1 MRQLII
7 NEPFQMVER
16 EVDKPSIEGS
26 HDVLLKITHIGVCG
40 TDTHAFAGEQPFFS
54 YPRVLGHELAA
65 IVEEVGEAVKDI
77 QVGDRATVIP
87 YIHCGECVAC
97 RRGQTNCCKSL
108 EVLGVHMDG
117 GMGEYIVVD
126 DSIVITDNA
135 VSGDQLAI
143 VEPLAIGA
151 HAVRRS
157 ELTEND
163 TVLVIGAG
171 PIGLGAARFAKLRG
185 AKTVLMD
192 LNEERLKEGQAWS
205 EADGVI
211 VGSHDIMAQLHEKFN
226 GELPTVVFDAT
237 GNQQSMESSFQYVE
251 NSGTLVFIG
260 LMKKTI
266 TFNDPE
272 FHSKELT
279 LKSSRNATLEDF
291 ETVMNYMQSGAI
303 KKGYVTK
310 HIAFDEAISYFEAKQ
325 YNTNKAQIYFK

>member
-1 MRQLII
+1 MQQLVI
-7 NEPFQMVER
+7 NEPFQMIQHEVE
-16 EVDKPSIEGS
+16 KPSIQNS
-26 HDVLLKITHIGVCG
+26 HDVLLKITHIGICG

-65 IVEEVGEAVKDI
+65 IVEEIGADVTGI

-87 YIHCGECVAC
+87 YIHCGECAAC
-97 RRGQTNCCKSL
+97 RRGQTNCCKTIK
-108 EVLGVHMDG
+108 VLGVHTDG

-126 DSIVITDNA
+126 DSIVLVDNA
-135 VSGDQLAI
+135 VSGEQLAI

-157 ELTEND
+157 TLTEND

-192 LNEERLKEGQAWS
+192 LNEERLAYGQAWT
-205 EADGVI
+205 EADDVI
-211 VGSHDIMAQLHEKFN
+211 VVNNDVMAQLREKFN

-237 GNQQSMESSFQYVE
+237 GNQKSMEASFEYVE
-251 NSGTLVFIG
+251 HSGTLVFIG

-266 TFNDPE
+266 TFNDPD
-272 FHSKELT
+272 FHSRELT

-291 ETVMNYMQSGAI
+291 HTVMKHMQAGDI
-303 KKGYVTK
+303 KEGYVTRE
-310 HIAFDEAISYFEAKQ
+310 IAFEDAIAYFEAKQ
-325 YNTNKAQIYFK
+325 YNTNKVQIYFK

>member
-1 MRQLII
+1 MRQLMIA
-7 NEPFQMVER
+7 EPFQMVQR
-16 EVDKPSIEGS
+16 EVDKPIIEKS
-26 HDVLLKITHIGVCG
+26 HDVLLKITHIGICG

-65 IVEEVGEAVKDI
+65 IVEEVGEDVTDI
-77 QVGDRATVIP
+77 RVGDRATVIP
-87 YIHCGECVAC
+87 YIHCGECAAC

-108 EVLGVHMDG
+108 KVLGVHMDG

-126 DSIVITDNA
+126 ESIVITDNS
-135 VSGDQLAI
+135 VPGDLLAI

-157 ELTEND
+157 ELMKDD

-185 AKTVLMD
+185 AKTILMD
-192 LNEERLKEGQAWS
+192 LNSERLEEGREWTG
-205 EADGVI
+205 ADDVI
-211 VGSHDIMAQLHEKFN
+211 VVNDDVMVQLHEKFN

-237 GNQQSMESSFQYVE
+237 GNQHSMESAFHYAE

-266 TFNDPE
+266 TFSDPE

-291 ETVMNYMQSGAI
+291 ETVMHYMQSGEI
-303 KKGYVTK
+303 KQGYVTK
-310 HIAFDEAISYFEAKQ
+310 KIAFDEAISYFEAKK
-325 YNTNKAQIYFK
+325 YNTNKAQIYFE

>member
-1 MRQLII
+1 MRQLMIK
-7 NEPFQMVER
+7 EPFQMIQR
-16 EVDKPSIEGS
+16 EVDKPSIKGS

-65 IVEEVGEAVKDI
+65 IIEEVGEAVKEVHI
-77 QVGDRATVIP
+77 GDSATVIP

-108 EVLGVHMDG
+108 KVLGVHMDG

-126 DSIVITDNA
+126 ESIVITDNA

-157 ELTEND
+157 ELTEKD

-171 PIGLGAARFAKLRG
+171 PIGLGVARFAKLRG
-185 AKTVLMD
+185 AKTVIMD
-192 LNEERLKEGQAWS
+192 LNEDRLKEGQAWT
-205 EADGVI
+205 EVDDVI
-211 VGSHDIMAQLHEKFN
+211 VVNNEVMAQLHEKFN

-237 GNQQSMESSFQYVE
+237 GNQKSMETSFKYVE

-266 TFNDPE
+266 TFDDPE

-291 ETVMNYMQSGAI
+291 ETVINYMQSGHI
-303 KKGYVTK
+303 KQGYVTK
-310 HIAFDEAISYFEAKQ
+310 KIAFDDAISYFEAKQ
-325 YNTNKAQIYFK
+325 YNTNKAQIYFE